1 MEALQDFLQRFTDR
15 RTVPNI
21 LLDFI
26 SIGGSDDIT
35 LLHSE
40 GGLQRK
46 FEEMGAFPGLV
57 RREASLL
64 SNSQESGKDREI
76 EETREELPVETKTET
91 KEEVPEIDLYEE
103 EQEEV
108 YVIPAERVWRS

>member
-1 MEALQDFLQRFTDR
+1 MEALQELLQRFTNR

-21 LLDFI
+21 LLDFV

-46 FEEMGAFPGLV
+46 FEEMGAFPGLA
-57 RREASLL
+57 RRATSLL
-64 SNSQESGKDREI
+64 ADSEESSRDIMME
-76 EETREELPVETKTET
+76 EETREELPVETKTEVM
-91 KEEVPEIDLYEE
+91 EMELYEE
-103 EQEEV
+103 KEQEVVYEV
-108 YVIPAERVWRS
+108 PVKRVRRS